1 MTVHADMWIKATAE
15 DLRAPGKR
23 VRVGDLVGTV
33 RERRHARTTDGKE
46 FSTWEVDCGALT
58 VHPGVFLA
66 TGLAEKFDND

>member
-1 MTVHADMWIKATAE
+1 MWRQATE
-15 DLRAPGKR
+15 DDFKAPGTAIR
-23 VRVGDLVGTV
+23 LGRLAGNV

-66 TGLAEKFDND
+66 TGLAEAFDND